1 MTKISIFFSLIV
13 ALIGATGT
21 SGYAEKISILG
32 VWGGAELDHFLDALT
47 PFEARTGHTIKFEG
61 TRDLSAILRVRVDG
75 GNAPD
80 LAMLPGPGVL
90 HQYQNDLVDLKAVL
104 DMGRVKK
111 EFDQAWLDIG
121 TVDGKLVALLI
132 KVSPKGL
139 FWYNAKNP
147 ECKVVNTWGE
157 LMQLAKMRADEGKS
171 TVAVGAESG
180 PATGWPLTDWF
191 EVILVRAY
199 GAKVYQELAQGK
211 RKWSSPEVKDA
222 WTKMGEIVLD
232 RTYSFGAPNYV
243 RATGFGQAFRP
254 LFIDAKKAACYHHQA
269 AFIQA
274 FITEKY
280 PNFKAGEDF
289 DFFSFPAINPQYKES
304 YMVGGDMIGLFSNH
318 PAPVALMN
326 YIASKEF
333 QERFAINSGT
343 PSPNR
348 MVSPSI
354 FKNPVTRKAA
364 ALLNGAHE
372 IVFDLSD
379 TIPQE
384 EMLALWKATMD
395 FAETPDDLNEI
406 LQRLDQVQA
415 DARQK

>member
-1 MTKISIFFSLIV
+1 MKKSLIFFSVMLAMIFS
-13 ALIGATGT
+13 AGT
-21 SGYAEKISILG
+21 HVDAENISILG
-32 VWGGAELDHFLDALT
+32 VWGGSELDNFLDALK
-47 PFEARTGHTIKFEG
+47 PFEERTGHTIEFEG

-80 LAMLPGPGVL
+80 LATLPGPGVL
-90 HQYQNDLVDLKAVL
+90 NQYKNHLVDLNAVL
-104 DMGRVKK
+104 DMDRVKK
-111 EFDQAWLDIG
+111 EFNPAWLDIG
-121 TVDGKLVALLI
+121 TVDGKLVALFM

-147 ECKVVNTWGE
+147 ECKVVNTWDE
-157 LMQLAKMRADEGKS
+157 FMQLAKMRADAGKP

-191 EVILVRAY
+191 EVILVRAH
-199 GAKVYQELAQGK
+199 GAKVYNELAQGK

-222 WTKMGEIVLD
+222 WAKMGEIILD
-232 RTYSFGAPNYV
+232 SKYSFGAPNYV
-243 RATGFGQAFRP
+243 RATSFGQAFRP
-254 LFIDAKKAACYHHQA
+254 LFIDATKAACYHHQA
-269 AFIQA
+269 IFIQT

-280 PNFKAGEDF
+280 PHFKAGEDF
-289 DFFSFPAINPQYKES
+289 DFFPFPAINPQYQGS
-304 YMVGGDMIGLFSNH
+304 YMSGGDLMSLFSNK

-326 YIASKEF
+326 YIASEEF
-333 QERFAINSGT
+333 QERFAINGGT

-354 FKNPVTRKAA
+354 LKNPLTRKAA
-364 ALLNGAHE
+364 ELLNGAHE

-384 EMLALWKATMD
+384 EMLAFWKATMD
-395 FAETPDDLNEI
+395 FTEDPDNLNEI

-415 DARQK
+415 DARKK